1 MNEQVKST
9 ALSDI
14 EIERLTDQ
22 LGRLENDIFDI
33 QDSTVSITLNDVDI
47 RYLAVGLIERGW
59 KI

>member
-9 ALSDI
+9 ALSDT
-14 EIERLTDQ
+14 EIERLIDQ

>member
-9 ALSDI
+9 ALSDT